1 MMVETAVEESQIIVM
16 FVSVLVGELQSL
28 QLIVGHVI
36 NHLGL
41 VMDTVMIQQIVKCVN
56 MMVEIAVE
64 VTWTPNIAVNVFA
77 LILQVAEV

>member
-1 MMVETAVEESQIIVM
+1 MGIVTMVPIFTSVIMMVGTAVEESQIIVM

-56 MMVEIAVE
+56 MMVAIAVE
-64 VTWTPNIAVNVFA
+64 VM
-77 LILQVAEV
+77 

>member
-1 MMVETAVEESQIIVM
+1 MMMPIFTSVIMMVETAVEESQIIAM
-16 FVSVLVGELQSL
+16 FVSVLVEVCLGEVGELQPL

-56 MMVEIAVE
+56 MMVAIAVE
-64 VTWTPNIAVNVFA
+64 VM
-77 LILQVAEV
+77 

>member
-1 MMVETAVEESQIIVM
+1 MMMPIFTSVIMMVETAVEESQIIAM
-16 FVSVLVGELQSL
+16 FVSALVEVCLGEVGELQPL

-36 NHLGL
+36 NHLGW

-64 VTWTPNIAVNVFA
+64 VM
-77 LILQVAEV
+77 